1 MSTAAMTKEAIK
13 ATKAAEKEAA
23 RAAKAAEKEAKAA
36 AKAAEKAEKAAAK
49 LARTAATV
57 AFVPEFLRYDTQPPV
72 EAYHPYNATGADM
85 THCLGRRT
93 DSKHED
99 RRWTPSVYGAYQC
112 RNKPVSG
119 SDLCSTCLGHEAKGT
134 HKDGWNGRVTE
145 ELPADSH
152 CAGSAWAEAK
162 AKWTGVAKPKTRRQ
176 AERAEKRRTIPDVE
190 LRRFILGRGAI
201 ELDIERLSTV
211 DNQITVQQLI
221 DMICLHQEKPT
232 GATSVSGTYRTRKAL
247 CAVIRKL
254 MDPTVT
260 EKPRL
265 TFTYPAAA
273 GGAGTATPPSLEV
286 SEAEEDTGDEEATE
300 ALRAELEA
308 AKVTI
313 VTKDAKIA
321 ELEAALAAK
330 DAKLSAITA
339 ALSLSA

>member
-1 MSTAAMTKEAIK
+1 MSTAMTKEALK
-13 ATKAAEKEAA
+13 AAKAAEKAAAKEAT
-23 RAAKAAEKEAKAA
+23 RAAWVAEKEAKAA
-36 AKAAEKAEKAAAK
+36 AKAAAK

-221 DMICLHQEKPT
+221 DMICLHQEKPL

-273 GGAGTATPPSLEV
+273 GGAGAPSLEV

-308 AKVTI
+308 AKET
-313 VTKDAKIA
+313 IA
-321 ELEAALAAK
+321 ELRAALAAK

>member
-1 MSTAAMTKEAIK
+1 MA
-13 ATKAAEKEAA
+13 
-23 RAAKAAEKEAKAA
+23 
-36 AKAAEKAEKAAAK
+36 
-49 LARTAATV
+49 LP
-57 AFVPEFLRYDTQPPV
+57 AFHRYEEQPPLA
-72 EAYHPYNATGADM
+72 AYLPGPVDATR
-85 THCLGRRT
+85 CLGRRT
-93 DSKHED
+93 DEDHCD
-99 RRWTPSVYGAYQC
+99 RRWAPFVYAAYQC
-112 RNKPVSG
+112 KNMPVSAG
-119 SDLCSTCLGHEAKGT
+119 TGDLCEVCHRREAKGT
-134 HKDGWNGRVTE
+134 IKAGWNGRVTE

-201 ELDIERLSTV
+201 ELDIEHLSTV

-221 DMICLHQEKPT
+221 DMICLHQEKPL

-273 GGAGTATPPSLEV
+273 GGAGHTPPSLEV

-300 ALRAELEA
+300 ALRAELAA
-308 AKVTI
+308 AKET
-313 VTKDAKIA
+313 IA
-321 ELEAALAAK
+321 ELRAALAAK

>member
-1 MSTAAMTKEAIK
+1 MSTAMTKEALK
-13 ATKAAEKEAA
+13 AAKAAEKAAAKEAT
-23 RAAKAAEKEAKAA
+23 RAAWVAEKEAKAA

-57 AFVPEFLRYDTQPPV
+57 AFVPEFLRYETEPPM
-72 EAYHPYNATGADM
+72 EAYHPYTATGADM
-85 THCLGRRT
+85 TRCLGRRT
-93 DSKHED
+93 DSNHED

-112 RNKPVSG
+112 RNMPVAG

-134 HKDGWNGRVTE
+134 HRGGWNGRVTE

-152 CAGSAWAEAK
+152 CAGSAWTKAK

-176 AERAEKRRTIPDVE
+176 TERAEKRRTIPDVE

-232 GATSVSGTYRTRKAL
+232 GATQVSGTYKSRKDL

-254 MDPTVT
+254 MDPTVA

-265 TFTYPAAA
+265 TFRYPEAV
-273 GGAGTATPPSLEV
+273 GGAGAPSLEV
-286 SEAEEDTGDEEATE
+286 SEAEEDTDDEEETE

-308 AKVTI
+308 AK
-313 VTKDAKIA
+313 AKIA
-321 ELEAALAAK
+321 ELEAALATK